1 MAETW
6 REIKLELEQENV
18 RPVTPDTEYLN
29 EITKI
34 LDERTNGVASAQV
47 MKPIDCLLFSGGRK

>member
-1 MAETW
+1 MSETW
-6 REIKLELEQENV
+6 KEIKEELEQENI
-18 RPVTPDTEYLN
+18 RPVTPDAECLN

-47 MKPIDCLLFSGGRK
+47 WLLLALCLSPL